1 MIFKLHKKTCIFLTN
16 SLVFTFIKLYYL
28 VMNSGTDIEKLQIS
42 RRLQL
47 VLDQLESLAIFD
59 NNSGYN
65 FPQTEESG
73 GKKESPIL

>member
-1 MIFKLHKKTCIFLTN
+1 
-16 SLVFTFIKLYYL
+16 
-28 VMNSGTDIEKLQIS
+28 MNDGINIENLQIS

-73 GKKESPIL
+73 STEESSTL

>member
-1 MIFKLHKKTCIFLTN
+1 
-16 SLVFTFIKLYYL
+16 
-28 VMNSGTDIEKLQIS
+28 MNSGTDIEKLQIS